1 MFNLEVFYN
10 DLLEKV
16 NIAKIKLSESNLKN
30 KR

>member
-16 NIAKIKLSESNLKN
+16 NLAKIKVLENNLKN
-30 KR
+30 KH